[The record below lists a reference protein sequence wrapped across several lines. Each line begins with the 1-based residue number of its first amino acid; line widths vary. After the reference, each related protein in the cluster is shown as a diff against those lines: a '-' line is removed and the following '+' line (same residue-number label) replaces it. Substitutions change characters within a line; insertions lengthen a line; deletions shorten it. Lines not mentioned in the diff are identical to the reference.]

1 MKMSYELEVVNI
13 RLVNEPSWYSKE
25 PLDNPDKIARF
36 MSEELRSFDRE
47 VFCILNLTTDAKVIN
62 MNIVSMGTLNASLV
76 SAREVFKSS
85 ILSNAASIIAVHNH
99 PSGNLYPS
107 QNDMLITNKLM
118 QAGELL
124 GIELL
129 DHIIV
134 GGGKGEYYS
143 FHTHNLLL
151 DKELQQKQK
160 GQKTMER

>member
-1 MKMSYELEVVNI
+1 MSYELEVVNI

>member
-1 MKMSYELEVVNI
+1 MSYEMEVVNI

>member
-1 MKMSYELEVVNI
+1 MSYEMEVVNI

-107 QNDMLITNKLM
+107 QNDMLITNKLI

-151 DKELQQKQK
+151 DKQLQQKQK
-160 GQKTMER
+160 GQRTMER

>member
-1 MKMSYELEVVNI
+1 MNNEYDEKLLETVAFSNGCICSMELIQWEHTH
-13 RLVNEPSWYSKE
+13 
-25 PLDNPDKIARF
+25 F
-36 MSEELRSFDRE
+36 
-47 VFCILNLTTDAKVIN
+47 
-62 MNIVSMGTLNASLV
+62 
-76 SAREVFKSS
+76 
-85 ILSNAASIIAVHNH
+85 H

-107 QNDMLITNKLM
+107 QNDLLITKKLM

-124 GIELL
+124 DIELL

-160 GQKTMER
+160 EQKTMER

>member
-1 MKMSYELEVVNI
+1 MEVVNI
-13 RLVNEPSWYSKE
+13 RLVKEPSWYSKE
-25 PLDNPDKIARF
+25 PLNSPEKIAEF
-36 MSEELRSFDRE
+36 MSQELRSYDRE

-62 MNIVSMGTLNASLV
+62 MNIVSMGTINASLV

>member
-1 MKMSYELEVVNI
+1 MSYEMEVVNI
-13 RLVNEPSWYSKE
+13 RLVKEPSWYSKE
-25 PLDNPDKIARF
+25 PLNSPEKIAEF
-36 MSEELRSFDRE
+36 MSQELRSYDRE

-62 MNIVSMGTLNASLV
+62 MNIVSMGTINASLV

>member
-1 MKMSYELEVVNI
+1 MSYEMEVVNI

-25 PLDNPDKIARF
+25 PLDNPDKIAKF

-62 MNIVSMGTLNASLV
+62 MNIVSMGTINASLV

-160 GQKTMER
+160 GQQTMER

>member
-1 MKMSYELEVVNI
+1 MSYEMEVVNI
-13 RLVNEPSWYSKE
+13 RLVKEPSWYSKE
-25 PLDNPDKIARF
+25 PLNSPEKIAEF
-36 MSEELRSFDRE
+36 MSQELGSYDRE

-62 MNIVSMGTLNASLV
+62 MNIVSMGTINASLV

-107 QNDMLITNKLM
+107 QNDLLITKKLM

-124 GIELL
+124 DIELL

-160 GQKTMER
+160 EQKTMER

>member
-1 MKMSYELEVVNI
+1 MSYEMEVVNI

-36 MSEELRSFDRE
+36 MSDELKSYDRE

-107 QNDMLITNKLM
+107 QTIC
-118 QAGELL
+118 
-124 GIELL
+124 
-129 DHIIV
+129 
-134 GGGKGEYYS
+134 
-143 FHTHNLLL
+143 
-151 DKELQQKQK
+151 
-160 GQKTMER
+160 

>member
-1 MKMSYELEVVNI
+1 MSYEMEVVNI

-134 GGGKGEYYS
+134 GGGQGEYYS

-151 DKELQQKQK
+151 DKQLQQKQK
-160 GQKTMER
+160 EQRAMER

>member
-1 MKMSYELEVVNI
+1 MSYEMEVVNI

-151 DKELQQKQK
+151 DKQLQEKQK
-160 GQKTMER
+160 GQRTMER

>member
-1 MKMSYELEVVNI
+1 MSYEMEVVNI

-62 MNIVSMGTLNASLV
+62 MNIVSMGTINASLV

-151 DKELQQKQK
+151 DKQLQQKQK

>member
-1 MKMSYELEVVNI
+1 MSYELEVVNI
-13 RLVNEPSWYSKE
+13 RLVNEPSWYSSE
-25 PLDNPDKIARF
+25 SLDNPDKIAEF
-36 MSEELRSFDRE
+36 MSKELKSYDRE
-47 VFCILNLTTDAKVIN
+47 VFCVLNLTTDAKVIN
-62 MNIVSMGTLNASLV
+62 MNIVSMGTINASLV

-85 ILSNAASIIAVHNH
+85 ILSNAAAIIAVHNH

-151 DKELQQKQK
+151 DKQLQQKQK
-160 GQKTMER
+160 EQRAMER

>member
-1 MKMSYELEVVNI
+1 MKMSYEMEVVNI

-62 MNIVSMGTLNASLV
+62 MNIVSVGTINSSLV

>member
-1 MKMSYELEVVNI
+1 MSYEMEVVNI

-25 PLDNPDKIARF
+25 PLNSPQKIAEF
-36 MSEELRSFDRE
+36 MSKELRSYDRE
-47 VFCILNLTTDAKVIN
+47 VFCILNLTTDSKVIN

-76 SAREVFKSS
+76 SPREVFKSS
-85 ILSNAASIIAVHNH
+85 SLSNAASIIAVHNH
-99 PSGNLYPS
+99 PSGNLFPS
-107 QNDMLITNKLM
+107 QNDLQITKMLM

-129 DHIIV
+129 DHVIV

-143 FHTHNLLL
+143 FYNHNLL
-151 DKELQQKQK
+151 KEKEAQQKQK

>member
-1 MKMSYELEVVNI
+1 MKMSYEMEVVNI

-62 MNIVSMGTLNASLV
+62 MNIVSMGTINASLV

-151 DKELQQKQK
+151 DKQLQQKQK

>member
-1 MKMSYELEVVNI
+1 MSYEMEVVNI

-62 MNIVSMGTLNASLV
+62 MNIVSMGTINASLV

-151 DKELQQKQK
+151 DKQLQQKQK
-160 GQKTMER
+160 GQRTMER

>member
-1 MKMSYELEVVNI
+1 MSYEMEVVNI

-62 MNIVSMGTLNASLV
+62 MNIVSMGTINASLV

>member
-1 MKMSYELEVVNI
+1 MSYEMEVVNI

-25 PLDNPDKIARF
+25 PLDNPDKIAKF

-62 MNIVSMGTLNASLV
+62 MNIVSMGTINASLV

>member
-1 MKMSYELEVVNI
+1 MSYEMEVVNI

-25 PLDNPDKIARF
+25 PLDNPGKIARF
-36 MSEELRSFDRE
+36 MSDELKSYDRE

-62 MNIVSMGTLNASLV
+62 MNIVSMGTINASLV

-85 ILSNAASIIAVHNH
+85 ILSNAAAIIAVHNH

-129 DHIIV
+129 DHIS
-134 GGGKGEYYS
+134 GGKGEYYS

-151 DKELQQKQK
+151 DKQLQQKQK
-160 GQKTMER
+160 EQRAMER

>member
-1 MKMSYELEVVNI
+1 MSYEMEVVNI
-13 RLVNEPSWYSKE
+13 RLVNEPSWYSKA
-25 PLDNPDKIARF
+25 PLDNPDKIAKF

-47 VFCILNLTTDAKVIN
+47 VFCILNITTDAKVIN
-62 MNIVSMGTLNASLV
+62 MNIVSMGTINASLV

>member
-1 MKMSYELEVVNI
+1 MSYEMEVVNI
-13 RLVNEPSWYSKE
+13 RLVKEPSWYSKE
-25 PLDNPDKIARF
+25 PLNSPEKIAEF
-36 MSEELRSFDRE
+36 MSQELKSYDRE
-47 VFCILNLTTDAKVIN
+47 VFCILNLTTDSKVIN
-62 MNIVSMGTLNASLV
+62 MNIVSMGTINASLV

-85 ILSNAASIIAVHNH
+85 ILSNAAFIIAVHNH